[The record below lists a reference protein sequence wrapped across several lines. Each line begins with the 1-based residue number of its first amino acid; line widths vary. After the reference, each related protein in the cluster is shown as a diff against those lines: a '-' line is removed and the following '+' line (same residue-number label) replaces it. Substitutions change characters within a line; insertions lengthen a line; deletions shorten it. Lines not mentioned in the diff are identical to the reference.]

1 MLKTAEV
8 EKEIVSKWV
17 GEYGDDLYSWAFY
30 KTSSRETAQDLIQE
44 TFLSAFKSYKKF
56 KYESQPKTWLFK
68 ILNNQIIDYY
78 RKSANTLKGFELKD
92 EEAHER
98 MVNKLFDQN
107 DNWEPTGFEQSWEDD
122 QHLLDNPEFNEIM
135 DKCLN
140 DLPSAWRFAVTA
152 KYHIDKEPKAICQE
166 LNITASNY
174 WQIIHRAKLLLKKC
188 IEIKWSV

>member
-1 MLKTAEV
+1 M

-44 TFLSAFKSYKKF
+44 TFLSAFKSYKTF
-56 KYESQPKTWLFK
+56 KHESQPKTWLFK
-68 ILNNQIIDYY
+68 ILNNKIIDYY
-78 RKSANTLKGFELKD
+78 RKSANTLKGVDLKD

-135 DKCLN
+135 DGCLN

-152 KYHIDKEPKAICQE
+152 KYHLEKEPKDICQE
-166 LNITASNY
+166 LNITPSNY

>member
-1 MLKTAEV
+1 MLKIV
-8 EKEIVSKWV
+8 RMEKEIVSKWV

-44 TFLSAFKSYKKF
+44 TFLSAFKSYKTF
-56 KYESQPKTWLFK
+56 KHESQPKTWLFK
-68 ILNNQIIDYY
+68 ILNNKIIDYY
-78 RKSANTLKGFELKD
+78 RKSANTLKGVELKD

-107 DNWEPTGFEQSWEDD
+107 DNWEPTGFEQNWEDD

-135 DKCLN
+135 DRCLN
-140 DLPSAWRFAVTA
+140 DLPSAWRFAVTG
-152 KYHIDKEPKAICQE
+152 KYHLDKEPKDICQE

-174 WQIIHRAKLLLKKC
+174 WQIIHRSKLLLKKC

>member
-78 RKSANTLKGFELKD
+78 RKSANTLKGFHSYPKVL
-92 EEAHER
+92 
-98 MVNKLFDQN
+98 
-107 DNWEPTGFEQSWEDD
+107 
-122 QHLLDNPEFNEIM
+122 
-135 DKCLN
+135 
-140 DLPSAWRFAVTA
+140 A
-152 KYHIDKEPKAICQE
+152 KTYI
-166 LNITASNY
+166 SFVRY
-174 WQIIHRAKLLLKKC
+174 WFY
-188 IEIKWSV
+188 